1 MATGAITPT
10 RIKTGPGIIRYALL
24 GTAIPTITAAVSKVV
39 ATPAWTSW
47 VAPGSTDAGLTYT
60 ENSETS
66 DINVAESLY
75 PVRTVTTG
83 KSSRIAFT
91 LSEIDDLN
99 WQLAMNGGTLGTSG
113 TGVTKLNTYVPPL
126 VGSERRVMLSFQ
138 SLEDDEIIVWP
149 QVFNVG
155 SVEVVRGTYET
166 KAGLSLEFNAELPD
180 PAVLTTPYKRWTSG
194 ALATF

>member
-24 GTAIPTITAAVSKVV
+24 GTAIPVITAAASKVV

-47 VAPGSTDAGLTYT
+47 ISPGSTDAGLTYT
-60 ENSETS
+60 ESTETA

-91 LSEIDDLN
+91 LSEVDDLN

-113 TGVTKLNTYVPPL
+113 TGVTKLNTYAPPP

-166 KAGLSLEFNAELPD
+166 KAGLALEFNAELPD